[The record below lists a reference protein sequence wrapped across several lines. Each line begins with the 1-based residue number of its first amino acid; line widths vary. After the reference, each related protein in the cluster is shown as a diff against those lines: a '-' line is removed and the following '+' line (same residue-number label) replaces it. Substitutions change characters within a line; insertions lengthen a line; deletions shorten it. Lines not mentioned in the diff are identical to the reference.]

1 MRYYKI
7 SDIGEIQLRMLANL
21 PIDTSND
28 TLVWIKEVIH
38 EVVYSEIT
46 QEKEQV
52 GVIKND
58 CD

>member
-1 MRYYKI
+1 MSGNYYKI

-28 TLVWIKEVIH
+28 TLVWIKEVLH

-46 QEKEQV
+46 QEGVKE
-52 GVIKND
+52 
-58 CD
+58 